1 MLART
6 WAKMRGETVLEA
18 RRERLVQFQA
28 GMVEVK
34 MQGSG
39 PSRGSSEGGV

>member
-1 MLART
+1 MS
-6 WAKMRGETVLEA
+6 GETVLLA
-18 RRERLVQFQA
+18 SRSRFLQFHA

-39 PSRGSSEGGV
+39 PRSTPSAAEGEGEESE